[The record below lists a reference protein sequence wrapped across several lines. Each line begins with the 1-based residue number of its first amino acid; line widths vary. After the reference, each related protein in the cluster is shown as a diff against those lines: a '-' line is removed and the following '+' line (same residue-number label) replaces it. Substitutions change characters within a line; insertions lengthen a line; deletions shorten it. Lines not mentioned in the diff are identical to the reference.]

1 MMRRRMGKE
10 IREKVYVAEEEL
22 AQWFHHL
29 HEYPELGFEERKT
42 SAFVAER
49 LKSFPGVNVKR
60 LTPTGVLGILFFI
73 FHVF

>member
-1 MMRRRMGKE
+1 MRRRMGKE
-10 IREKVYVAEEEL
+10 IREKVYAAEEEL

-49 LKSFPGVNVKR
+49 L
-60 LTPTGVLGILFFI
+60 
-73 FHVF
+73 